1 MPSTLANIMDLLQ
14 DWKRVIRNND
24 DMSFF
29 YVLYQVLIMIG
40 TVLGPGSIFIMIAGS
55 MSTLFGLENWTSF
68 AINMTPIV
76 IYIIVCLKAKTD
88 FQINLAMLM
97 SICYALVMVA
107 VIISLILQVNPIP
120 ILILAFLFN
129 SITYLV

>member
-107 VIISLILQVNPIP
+107 VIISLILQVTSTP
-120 ILILAFLFN
+120 LKVL
-129 SITYLV
+129 ST

>member
-40 TVLGPGSIFIMIAGS
+40 TMLGPGSIFIMIAGS
-55 MSTLFGLENWTSF
+55 MSTLFGLGNWESF
-68 AINMTPIV
+68 AINLAPII

-88 FQINLAMLM
+88 FQIDLAQLM

-107 VIISLILQVNPIP
+107 VIISLVLQVR
-120 ILILAFLFN
+120 
-129 SITYLV
+129 